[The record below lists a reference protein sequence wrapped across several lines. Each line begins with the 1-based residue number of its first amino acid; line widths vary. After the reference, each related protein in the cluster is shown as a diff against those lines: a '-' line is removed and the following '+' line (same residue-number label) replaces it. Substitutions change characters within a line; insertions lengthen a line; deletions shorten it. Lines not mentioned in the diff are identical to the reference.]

1 MAEQDNPKSR
11 AKKIQAAG
19 LEVELTPT
27 SSAAATPVQGLGGAQ
42 SAVQAS
48 VPAEDEEKLA
58 KERQL
63 FTTLANVC
71 RYVGIAAGIGAIFAP
86 LSPFDGGFSG
96 FGAIIPLIF
105 TGLVLMVMGIIF
117 RSIAAHRKSQLDFI
131 QVARAEEAV
140 RIQQQSQTV
149 EPRAAAAAELIVKDY
164 SIQASR
170 ARTSGW
176 IRVSLGG
183 LLLAIALVALTSPV
197 SDLGGGS
204 DCTKWDCNLAVWAG
218 NFAFSLVTA
227 IFLGFVLPLIGLILI
242 IRGALGLS
250 RARQIRATLASGS
263 STRKP

>member
-1 MAEQDNPKSR
+1 MAEEQKPKSR
-11 AKKIQAAG
+11 AKKIQASGVEAELQPANSASVPPGPGAAG
-19 LEVELTPT
+19 
-27 SSAAATPVQGLGGAQ
+27 VQGV
-42 SAVQAS
+42 VQAS

-86 LSPFDGGFSG
+86 LSPFGGDLSG

-183 LLLAIALVALTSPV
+183 LFLAIALVALTSPV

-204 DCTKWDCNLAVWAG
+204 DCTKWNCNLAVWAG
-218 NFAFSLVTA
+218 NFALSLGVT
-227 IFLGFVLPLIGLILI
+227 IFLDFVLPLIGLILI

-250 RARQIRATLASGS
+250 RARQIRATLASGI